1 MADPGSIA
9 SQLPPG
15 DDWAT
20 RKIQDLER
28 EVKEL
33 GPSIAASF
41 NSTIASLNVAIANAA
56 AAAANQ
62 VSPATNAGSASSF
75 VLSSSFA
82 ALVSFNLTVP
92 TGYTRALITVS
103 GSVASLSTYASSDA
117 VHAFTSVA
125 GNNGAE
131 AVSYFYGPNSGGS
144 ATCFQTISF
153 SGLVG
158 GAAVGVILYGRLTT
172 GPGPSGGLAT
182 LAVASLV
189 AQAIFLK

>member
-1 MADPGSIA
+1 MADTGSIA

-15 DDWAT
+15 EDWAT

-28 EVKEL
+28 ALKEL

-62 VSPATNAGSASSF
+62 VAPGTGSGAASGF

-82 ALVSFNLTVP
+82 LLVSFALIVP
-92 TGYTRALITVS
+92 SGYTRALITSS
-103 GSVASLSTYASSDA
+103 GSVTSLSAYASSDGLHGYA
-117 VHAFTSVA
+117 QVS
-125 GNNGAE
+125 GSNGPE
-131 AVSYFYGPNSGGS
+131 GVSYFYGPNSGGS
-144 ATCFQTISF
+144 TTCFQTVNL
-153 SGLVG
+153 SGLTG
-158 GAAVGVILYGRLTT
+158 GAGITVSLYARLTT
-172 GPGPSGGLAT
+172 GPGPSGGLAS
-182 LAVASLV
+182 LATASLM